1 MTKETTKYINEV
13 ATPIRE
19 IFRDMLK
26 YAPSK
31 LFGLLGN
38 AIIIPLYTN
47 LLAPS
52 QYGAYTM
59 ALAILSFLCILFSD
73 WVGLSGLRF
82 FRQNQ
87 LSDKIPHYLSALM
100 LILGSNLI
108 IMYLLA
114 FIFKQQFLEYFTIS
128 PKLFIFILV
137 LVIPVAIRALLFQV
151 LRAQIKPGAFT
162 ISTIINQILTIS
174 LAIFILKFYNLGS
187 ASILIAMAISIS
199 LIDILLLL
207 QSNILKYIRF
217 ELPNFAMVKSIF
229 LYGTP
234 IAIASI
240 SLWAINQSNKF
251 ITSHYYGLKEAGLV
265 GVAYNMTFPIL
276 MTLFAIITIAAYPRI
291 INLYE
296 DKIDIRP
303 VLSKLT
309 GYYFL
314 VSIPIIIIIAIY
326 APEIITM
333 FANSKYQNAYI
344 LLPYFALSAFFLS
357 LTDYTTIQYH
367 LSKKT
372 YILTTLKVWA
382 GIIGIILNIVL
393 IKKMGLIGIGVGTML
408 SNLFYFL
415 MTTFIVIPGFE
426 WKIPYK
432 KLYRIFLCLIPTFL
446 LCLALKTTTLF
457 VGIQIIIL
465 LSFFY
470 FLYYITRTKTQGFFI

>member
-1 MTKETTKYINEV
+1 
-13 ATPIRE
+13 
-19 IFRDMLK
+19 
-26 YAPSK
+26 
-31 LFGLLGN
+31 
-38 AIIIPLYTN
+38 
-47 LLAPS
+47 
-52 QYGAYTM
+52 
-59 ALAILSFLCILFSD
+59 
-73 WVGLSGLRF
+73 
-82 FRQNQ
+82 
-87 LSDKIPHYLSALM
+87 
-100 LILGSNLI
+100 
-108 IMYLLA
+108 
-114 FIFKQQFLEYFTIS
+114 
-128 PKLFIFILV
+128 
-137 LVIPVAIRALLFQV
+137 
-151 LRAQIKPGAFT
+151 
-162 ISTIINQILTIS
+162 
-174 LAIFILKFYNLGS
+174 
-187 ASILIAMAISIS
+187 MAISIS